1 MNYPDLEALPDNL
14 KAIIAGKNNANV
26 YQMLMHTPNL
36 APSFTAM
43 ADAVMW
49 SKTWPATWRELAIVR
64 VGRHFNAPYEVHQ
77 HEAIGRLMGLSDE
90 KLEACAIGAD
100 QSALDDAERTIVRLT
115 DAIVTRHTLSDA
127 ERADAMALLNAN
139 QFADFVM
146 TVGYYQM
153 VSNFLNVFGVAIDE
167 RSLFPDP
174 KPNAER
180 GGQS

>member
-1 MNYPDLEALPDNL
+1 MNYPDLHALPDDL

-26 YQMLMHTPNL
+26 YKMLMHTPNL

-49 SKTWPATWRELAIVR
+49 SKAWPATWRELAIIR

-90 KLEACAIGAD
+90 KLAALIIGAD
-100 QSALDDAERTIVRLT
+100 QSELDEAERTIVRLT
-115 DAIVTRHTLSDA
+115 DAIARNHTLSDA
-127 ERADAMALLNAN
+127 ERQEAMALMSPN

-153 VSNFLNVFGVAIDE
+153 VSNFLNVFAVEIDE
-167 RSLFPDP
+167 RSLFPAP
-174 KPNAER
+174 KPNIER
-180 GGQS
+180 GGRA